1 MSDIADRVYQI
12 IIDTDVDGYHN
23 AWEASEKIAALIEA
37 LLSESPPLIDTP
49 NARNV
54 MCRD

>member
-1 MSDIADRVYQI
+1 MRGMSDIADRVYQI

-37 LLSESPPLIDTP
+37 LLSDRPAP
-49 NARNV
+49 N
-54 MCRD
+54 